1 MFVRMRRRRLGITFD
16 LVRSTWTEA
25 GPRQQFVANFGTLGQ
40 HQNCHR
46 RLLSQARD
54 RLSVLALSPT
64 DRAQAARALCATL
77 RRLGHT
83 IAHQFEVA
91 LVVHA
96 EDPKPRLTSLRGC
109 IVGPINRAVARA
121 MIKRFEWLGT
131 IGRARLF
138 YGLHGPDGE
147 LLGVVGFGH
156 GAHDAGRCGALVL
169 ERGFTMLHAPPN
181 AATHLIGRA
190 LRALR
195 QAGWRRFKA
204 YADAAAGETGA
215 IYRAAGFRPCASTR
229 WPWRYALIVGGKML
243 SDRAIYRRFGGHA
256 AARAAGAA
264 IVKVPTRIAWEWR
277 G

>member
-1 MFVRMRRRRLGITFD
+1 
-16 LVRSTWTEA
+16 
-25 GPRQQFVANFGTLGQ
+25 
-40 HQNCHR
+40 
-46 RLLSQARD
+46 
-54 RLSVLALSPT
+54 
-64 DRAQAARALCATL
+64 
-77 RRLGHT
+77 
-83 IAHQFEVA
+83 
-91 LVVHA
+91 
-96 EDPKPRLTSLRGC
+96 
-109 IVGPINRAVARA
+109 

-195 QAGWRRFKA
+195 QVGWRRFKA
-204 YADAAAGETGA
+204 YSDPAAGETGA
-215 IYRAAGFRPCASTR
+215 IYRAVGFRPHASTR
-229 WPWRYALIVGGKML
+229 WPWRYALIVGSKKL

-256 AARAAGAA
+256 AARAAGATIA
-264 IVKVPTRIAWEWR
+264 KVPARLAWILS
-277 G
+277 